1 MKVAVVGQRQ
11 DALYQAA
18 STAAVHCLENML
30 QHSHNVQHNSRE
42 GVTIFQRRFLHFE
55 CNQRCLA
62 WLELDLGLTLSALKS
77 VHTWS
82 AALRGIQLLRLS
94 SIKSRTMKRVLL
106 GSVLLTIHFSITLK

>member
-1 MKVAVVGQRQ
+1 M
-11 DALYQAA
+11 
-18 STAAVHCLENML
+18 C
-30 QHSHNVQHNSRE
+30 NSRE
-42 GVTIFQRRFLHFE
+42 GVIKFHCRFLHFD
-55 CNQRCLA
+55 CDQRSLA
-62 WLELDLGLTLSALKS
+62 WLELDLGVTLRALKS